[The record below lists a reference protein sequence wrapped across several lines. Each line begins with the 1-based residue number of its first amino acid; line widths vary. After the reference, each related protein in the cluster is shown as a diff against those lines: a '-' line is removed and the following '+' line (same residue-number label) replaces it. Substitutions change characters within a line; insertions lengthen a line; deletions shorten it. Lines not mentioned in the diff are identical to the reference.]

1 MSPSISHSVPFD
13 WQAARSLQ
21 PAPYQTPKKS
31 RSSEANGT
39 PRVLKPRVVRKKS
52 LYEKLTSLPSRIA
65 FEVAMFPHN
74 VPVPSPKT
82 SALALGGLLHF
93 IHLCVRVSQSRS
105 ASSPDSDW
113 NDMLRESEGA
123 SWFDWTGPMTFLL
136 FLASFANAIYA
147 FTRIKLYRFHRRHE
161 PVSSPNSRFVAADL
175 DLEPPSLLSRLG
187 SGAWWSFLAFWRFLL
202 GMKPPAPKIPSR
214 STPRVQ
220 QLEMWTPGELEM
232 TLFGI
237 YSPVHS
243 MLWMATTSSNW
254 IIMFII
260 MGMVWAQLN
269 VMMRYY
275 TALIKDK
282 EILAAEVMSEYNEGF
297 VYPKI
302 NPVRKDVAIMTHES
316 EMVNI
321 WE

>member
-1 MSPSISHSVPFD
+1 MARPVFSNHASFAKRACMRSVSASQLVSLHLISFRL
-13 WQAARSLQ
+13 A
-21 PAPYQTPKKS
+21 
-31 RSSEANGT
+31 
-39 PRVLKPRVVRKKS
+39 
-52 LYEKLTSLPSRIA
+52 SLPSRIA

-123 SWFDWTGPMTFLL
+123 SWFDWVRVFVFSCLKYSHSVQTRPMTFLL

-147 FTRIKLYRFHRRHE
+147 FTRIKLYRFYRRHE

-282 EILAAEVMSEYNEGF
+282 EILAAEVMSEYNEG
-297 VYPKI
+297 VSRPLLCLMLSYLSL
-302 NPVRKDVAIMTHES
+302 VRLPQDQPS
-316 EMVNI
+316 S
-321 WE
+321 